1 MSFDLRLLHDGR
13 VVSENLAM
21 AYRPCSTL
29 NNFSWAVHIT
39 ELLLHVYSDRWVGI
53 YTFGGGL
60 FPPDGYIR
68 PVVTTSRTDL
78 LFYICLISIKILDFP
93 CNMCDFERNE
103 IYNLNWTM
111 AGLLKN

>member
-1 MSFDLRLLHDGR
+1 M
-13 VVSENLAM
+13 
-21 AYRPCSTL
+21 RPFLFFESPYP
-29 NNFSWAVHIT
+29 IT

-78 LFYICLISIKILDFP
+78 DYKIYL
-93 CNMCDFERNE
+93 
-103 IYNLNWTM
+103 
-111 AGLLKN
+111 LLKFTVPK